1 MYHSRVLFLLVTASL
16 REWKLAGLQLRKDQS
31 EKKKGKKK
39 NQKGKIM
46 QGDFHFTHLAQR
58 LLIPPC
64 RHSRSLVLLAAAKTG
79 LLRREKSCLGRQKSS
94 QESSLCEGK

>member
-31 EKKKGKKK
+31 KKKKGKK
-39 NQKGKIM
+39 KGKIM

-64 RHSRSLVLLAAAKTG
+64 RHSRSLVLLAAAKAG
-79 LLRREKSCLGRQKSS
+79 LLRREKSCLGRQKSN

>member
-1 MYHSRVLFLLVTASL
+1 
-16 REWKLAGLQLRKDQS
+16 
-31 EKKKGKKK
+31 
-39 NQKGKIM
+39 M

-64 RHSRSLVLLAAAKTG
+64 RHSRSLVLLAAAEAG